1 MPLVC
6 VGDMRMVVHQMGVP
20 VLVAVRFDRRFVKSM
35 RVSMVLIMLVHMRV
49 RHRFVVVKV

>member
-6 VGDMRMVVHQMGVP
+6 VGDMRMVVHQMDVP

-35 RVSMVLIMLVHMRV
+35 RVSMVLIMLVHIRV